1 MQAPRAPDRPGLW
14 TRPEPPQQ
22 LAWPSCTPWA
32 LGPLS
37 HHHHNV
43 GPKASEYV
51 GRVLRGSRLD
61 TAFPPPRMGP
71 GVELGPEDRREA
83 PGESLPLGP
92 GAPSPGSLCCELE
105 VPSPARPGAHEPR
118 VQTPRTQTT
127 FAQRTSQPLSE
138 QLGCR
143 AAFLA
148 PFKRRKW
155 QQSRAMLT
163 HPSRQGPPD
172 GITTHPSQD
181 TPFLVLVLHSMS
193 LSLKL
198 LPLGQRSQ
206 VLATAL
212 CEPCPG

>member
-83 PGESLPLGP
+83 PESQLPASCIVIQSPESCSLSP
-92 GAPSPGSLCCELE
+92 NSSSQPRARQPCQGACLC
-105 VPSPARPGAHEPR
+105 SARPTSPLPTCRAEHSSAPHNCPEPR
-118 VQTPRTQTT
+118 T
-127 FAQRTSQPLSE
+127 
-138 QLGCR
+138 
-143 AAFLA
+143 
-148 PFKRRKW
+148 
-155 QQSRAMLT
+155 
-163 HPSRQGPPD
+163 
-172 GITTHPSQD
+172 
-181 TPFLVLVLHSMS
+181 
-193 LSLKL
+193 
-198 LPLGQRSQ
+198 
-206 VLATAL
+206 L
-212 CEPCPG
+212 CWP